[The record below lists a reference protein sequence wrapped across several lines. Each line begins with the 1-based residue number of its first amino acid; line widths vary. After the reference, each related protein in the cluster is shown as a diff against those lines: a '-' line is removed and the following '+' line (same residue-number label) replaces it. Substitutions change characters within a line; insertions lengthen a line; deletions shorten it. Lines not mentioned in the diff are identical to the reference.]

1 MESVVIDKI
10 DTKAMEMALI
20 EGQTPFALFKPAKGI
35 PVLVKVSP
43 TGTHKNVTN
52 FPIFNRKTKNFANY
66 FSYLH
71 SYLFTRE
78 LLDLDTCHRG
88 RFTHGGQDEPKSDDY
103 RWSRQD

>member
-1 MESVVIDKI
+1 MIDKI

-52 FPIFNRKTKNFANY
+52 FPIFNRKRKKFY
-66 FSYLH
+66 
-71 SYLFTRE
+71 E
-78 LLDLDTCHRG
+78 LLFYFYLL
-88 RFTHGGQDEPKSDDY
+88 FLPFYS
-103 RWSRQD
+103 

>member
-52 FPIFNRKTKNFANY
+52 FSIFNWKFEFY
-66 FSYLH
+66 ELPFY
-71 SYLFTRE
+71 SYLF
-78 LLDLDTCHRG
+78 LS
-88 RFTHGGQDEPKSDDY
+88 FYS
-103 RWSRQD
+103 

>member
-43 TGTHKNVTN
+43 TGTHKNVMN
-52 FPIFNRKTKNFANY
+52 FPIFRKRILRITFSFLFIFVFLLVNF
-66 FSYLH
+66 
-71 SYLFTRE
+71 
-78 LLDLDTCHRG
+78 
-88 RFTHGGQDEPKSDDY
+88 
-103 RWSRQD
+103 

>member
-1 MESVVIDKI
+1 MIDKI

-52 FPIFNRKTKNFANY
+52 FSIFNWKTNFTN
-66 FSYLH
+66 
-71 SYLFTRE
+71 YLFIPIYFYLSTRE
-78 LLDLDTCHRG
+78 FLDLDTCHC
-88 RFTHGGQDEPKSDDY
+88 
-103 RWSRQD
+103 

>member
-1 MESVVIDKI
+1 MIDKI

-52 FPIFNRKTKNFANY
+52 FPIFGKRILRITFSFLFIFVFLLVNF
-66 FSYLH
+66 
-71 SYLFTRE
+71 
-78 LLDLDTCHRG
+78 
-88 RFTHGGQDEPKSDDY
+88 
-103 RWSRQD
+103 

>member
-43 TGTHKNVTN
+43 TGTHKNVMN
-52 FPIFNRKTKNFANY
+52 FPIFGKRILRITFSFLFIFIFLLVNF
-66 FSYLH
+66 
-71 SYLFTRE
+71 
-78 LLDLDTCHRG
+78 
-88 RFTHGGQDEPKSDDY
+88 
-103 RWSRQD
+103 